1 MNNMKRLIAVMLV
14 LTMALCLVAC
24 GAQGNDPTTAKK
36 PDPTTKP
43 ATQPTTT
50 TPTTAPTEP
59 AKPTHIVKVV
69 DQDGNPVANIPV
81 QVCDKNACY
90 DALPTNENGIVEFY
104 LPGIED
110 AKARILPSGS
120 NPIYPIN
127 TQEYTI
133 DANDA
138 ADADGYIYFGE
149 NTELTFSVT
158 KVAE

>member
-50 TPTTAPTEP
+50 TPTAAPTDP
-59 AKPTHIVKVV
+59 APSHTVKVV
-69 DQDGNPVANIPV
+69 DQDGNPVAGIAV
-81 QVCDKNACY
+81 QLCDNGSCF
-90 DALPTNENGIVEFY
+90 DPQVTNEEGIASFFM
-104 LPGIED
+104 PGIEG
-110 AKARILPSGS
+110 AKARIYALMSDPTHPYGR
-120 NPIYPIN
+120 
-127 TQEYTI
+127 TDYTI
-133 DANDA
+133 DVM
-138 ADADGYIYFGE
+138 DGMDEEGYMKFNE
-149 NTELTFSVT
+149 NTEITLTMT